1 VKQDSFANIP
11 LNQITVVEN
20 YRKTFNEA
28 GLKSLAQSIKK
39 NNVLQPILVRPVD
52 DGYAIIAGE
61 RRFRASQ
68 MAGLVTIP
76 AVVRDIKGE
85 DVLRQQIV
93 ENVQREN
100 VHYMELA
107 HAIKRLRD
115 EGDYD
120 MDEIAR
126 IIGKDKNLCY
136 SLLSLTKMHS
146 EAQRLCSN
154 DWISMRVAFHIA
166 KLTDEEQQSKA
177 ANDLARTG
185 GKDLRITENG
195 AKSCIRDT
203 FGDGSRRM
211 RKQRVG
217 MFGSKSDYA
226 SNWKYFLV
234 RFTGDQF
241 EHFKKIVRERT
252 ETEVL
257 SEAVDLV
264 MRRDEDDRAAALTKD
279 IVDSAPKQRKSA
291 VKVGTHADPENMKFQ
306 NA

>member
-1 VKQDSFANIP
+1 MKQDSFSNIP
-11 LNQITVVEN
+11 LNQIHAVEN
-20 YRKTFNEA
+20 YRKTFHDQSI
-28 GLKSLAQSIKK
+28 KSLAQSIKK
-39 NNVLQPILVRPVD
+39 NGVLQPILVRPHE

-68 MAGLVTIP
+68 LAGLVTIP
-76 AVVRDIKGE
+76 ALIRDSTGE

-107 HAIKRLRD
+107 HAIKKLRD

-120 MDEIAR
+120 MDEVAR
-126 IIGKDKNLCY
+126 IIGKDVNTCY
-136 SLLSLTKMHS
+136 SLFSLTKMHP

-154 DWISMRVAFHIA
+154 DWIKMRVAFQIA
-166 KLTDEEQQSKA
+166 KLPDEQQLQA

-185 GKDLRITENG
+185 HKDRITENG
-195 AKSCIRDT
+195 AKSYIRDT

-211 RKQRVG
+211 RQQRKG
-217 MFGSKSDYA
+217 LFGSKSDFT

-234 RFTGDQF
+234 RFDGEQF
-241 EHFKKIVRERT
+241 DRFKTIVRGRT
-252 ETEVL
+252 ETDVL
-257 SEAVDLV
+257 AEAVDMV
-264 MRRDEDDRAAALTKD
+264 MRSAEDERAAALEKD
-279 IVDSAPKQRKSA
+279 IVESAPKGRA
-291 VKVGTHADPENMKFQ
+291 ARAGNGTSHAEPANMKFQ